1 MSNNLF
7 NLSLD
12 SEPQPRVWLTL
23 MTAAGNE
30 ENLREL
36 VEPLL
41 PHIDGVV
48 AVFHRPCDGDAGL
61 AYLESVKGA
70 GKVIVRDWVQRHNYS
85 QTETLYAGVIQ
96 EGDLFIITDT
106 LERPAAQFIQHCKGH
121 LNQFMLEHD
130 VDCLY
135 YYGKAYIV
143 RYNESMHYQGSPHWW
158 LVGVKSGIELSGFE
172 AYKDEGKVRL
182 NVRPFKRQ
190 DENNWVG
197 HYLKYFLYPPGSNHA
212 LLGLDTY
219 GDPAQLFPLRE
230 EKRLLFRQEM
240 RRRGYPVTVDGF
252 KAMCKA
258 EGQPDES
265 LKTFLNSDKVWA
277 DAYWGLVMGK
287 PEILTHS
294 HKPADMVPVL

>member
-1 MSNNLF
+1 MNNLF
-7 NLSLD
+7 NLSLN
-12 SEPQPRVWLTL
+12 PTPRLWLTL
-23 MTAAGNE
+23 ITAAGNE

-48 AVFHRPCDGDAGL
+48 AVVHRPCEGDAGL

-70 GKVIVRDWVQRHNYS
+70 GKIIVRDFVQRHDYS

-96 EGDLFIITDT
+96 EGDLFIVTDT

-143 RYNESMHYQGSPHWW
+143 RYNESMRYQGSPHWG
-158 LVGVKSGIELSGFE
+158 LVGVSYGIELSNFE
-172 AYKDEGKVRL
+172 QYKDEGKVRL
-182 NVRPFKRQ
+182 NVRPFKRT
-190 DENNWVG
+190 DPYNWIA
-197 HYLKYFLYPPGSNHA
+197 HYLKYGLYPRGSNSF

-219 GDPAQLFPLRE
+219 GDPAQLFPPRE
-230 EKRLLFRQEM
+230 EKRLAFRKEM
-240 RRRGYPVTVDGF
+240 NRRGYSHTVEGF
-252 KAMCKA
+252 IQMCKA

-265 LKTFLNSDKVWA
+265 LKAFLNSDKVWA